1 MKRFRNVFSYL
12 GKIYTQMRHTFFYI
26 VLLLVVLGCT
36 PPPPPPPPPE
46 PEPPKNLIEVP
57 ELEEIPELSAEDQE
71 EDREWIEDYEQRKE
85 KLKDLATQ
93 DTKQKEIVVEQKEKV
108 TASKVAL
115 KKEVD
120 QILKNRAQKKAEE
133 IFEKQIAGK
142 VKKDSKISEEEIKTL
157 IAKASKGELEVD
169 ELKQILIKKLG
180 ISEEEVE
187 ELIEEAKSK
196 GVDVKKVLLEKVLE
210 ETTTLSKEEVKQV
223 VQQVQEVATETKE
236 LLTKI
241 GNATTAKEIRK
252 ILEDAGDISEE
263 TITAIVEKTEEVLE
277 EEKSFLRDT
286 MAKLYARLQRDR
298 RLNVEEAFCAN
309 IEGLLDHLLIEPTF
323 FETDKY
329 DIDTYV
335 NAMNRNYQLMEPILN
350 EYPDIMLQLEGN
362 ADLRG
367 TNDYNK
373 ALAERRWRTPSR
385 VLITLYTVQADI
397 PVTGVSRG
405 EECQL
410 ERLEGESEEA
420 WWTRNRRTDYMFK
433 LR

>member
-1 MKRFRNVFSYL
+1 
-12 GKIYTQMRHTFFYI
+12 MRHTFFYI

-36 PPPPPPPPPE
+36 PPPPE
-46 PEPPKNLIEVP
+46 PEPPKNLIEVG

-187 ELIEEAKSK
+187 QIISEAKSK
-196 GVDVKKVLLEKVLE
+196 GEDVKKVLLAKVLE
-210 ETTTLSKEEVKQV
+210 ETTTLSKEEVTQV

-277 EEKSFLRDT
+277 EEKSFLRET

>member
-12 GKIYTQMRHTFFYI
+12 GKTYTQMRHTFFYI

-36 PPPPPPPPPE
+36 PPPPE
-46 PEPPKNLIEVP
+46 PEPPKNLIEVG

-93 DTKQKEIVVEQKEKV
+93 DTIQKEIVVEQKEKV

-187 ELIEEAKSK
+187 QIISEAKSK
-196 GVDVKKVLLEKVLE
+196 GEDVKKVLLAKVLE
-210 ETTTLSKEEVKQV
+210 ETTTLSNEEVTQV

-277 EEKSFLRDT
+277 EEKSFLRET

>member
-1 MKRFRNVFSYL
+1 M
-12 GKIYTQMRHTFFYI
+12 
-26 VLLLVVLGCT
+26 
-36 PPPPPPPPPE
+36 
-46 PEPPKNLIEVP
+46 
-57 ELEEIPELSAEDQE
+57 
-71 EDREWIEDYEQRKE
+71 
-85 KLKDLATQ
+85 
-93 DTKQKEIVVEQKEKV
+93 
-108 TASKVAL
+108 
-115 KKEVD
+115 
-120 QILKNRAQKKAEE
+120 
-133 IFEKQIAGK
+133 
-142 VKKDSKISEEEIKTL
+142 KKDSKISEEEIKTL

-187 ELIEEAKSK
+187 QIISEAKSK
-196 GVDVKKVLLEKVLE
+196 GEDVKKVLLAKVLE

-223 VQQVQEVATETKE
+223 VEQVQEVATETTE
-236 LLTKI
+236 LLKKI

-263 TITAIVEKTEEVLE
+263 AITAIVEKTEEVLE
-277 EEKSFLRDT
+277 EEKSFLRET

-350 EYPDIMLQLEGN
+350 EFPDIMLQLEGN

-385 VLITLYTVQADI
+385 VLVTLYTVQADI

-410 ERLEGESEEA
+410 ERKKGESEEA

>member
-12 GKIYTQMRHTFFYI
+12 GKTYTQMRHTFFYI

-36 PPPPPPPPPE
+36 PPPPE
-46 PEPPKNLIEVP
+46 PEPPKNLIEVG

-187 ELIEEAKSK
+187 QIISEAKSK
-196 GVDVKKVLLEKVLE
+196 GEDVKKVLLAKVLE
-210 ETTTLSKEEVKQV
+210 ETTTLSNEEVTQV

-277 EEKSFLRDT
+277 EEKSFLRET

>member
-12 GKIYTQMRHTFFYI
+12 GKTYTQMRHTFFYI

-36 PPPPPPPPPE
+36 PPPPE

-187 ELIEEAKSK
+187 QIISEAKSK
-196 GVDVKKVLLEKVLE
+196 GEDVKKVLLAKVLE
-210 ETTTLSKEEVKQV
+210 ETTTLSNEEVTQV

-241 GNATTAKEIRK
+241 GNATTGKEIRK

-277 EEKSFLRDT
+277 EEKSFLRET

-373 ALAERRWRTPSR
+373 ALAERRWRTPNR

>member
-12 GKIYTQMRHTFFYI
+12 GKTYTQMRHTFFYI

-36 PPPPPPPPPE
+36 PPPPE
-46 PEPPKNLIEVP
+46 PEPPKNLIEVG

-187 ELIEEAKSK
+187 QIISEAKSK
-196 GVDVKKVLLEKVLE
+196 GEDVKKVLLAKVLE
-210 ETTTLSKEEVKQV
+210 ETTTLSNEEVTQV

-277 EEKSFLRDT
+277 EEKSFLRET

-373 ALAERRWRTPSR
+373 ALAERRWRTPNR

>member
-12 GKIYTQMRHTFFYI
+12 GKTYTQMRHTFFYI

-36 PPPPPPPPPE
+36 PPPPE
-46 PEPPKNLIEVP
+46 PEPPKNLIEVG

-187 ELIEEAKSK
+187 QIISEAKSK
-196 GVDVKKVLLEKVLE
+196 GEDVKKVLLAKVLE
-210 ETTTLSKEEVKQV
+210 ETTTLSNEEVTQV

-241 GNATTAKEIRK
+241 GNATTGKEIRK

-277 EEKSFLRDT
+277 EEKSFLRET

-373 ALAERRWRTPSR
+373 ALAERRWRTPNR

-410 ERLEGESEEA
+410 ERLEGESEEG

>member
-1 MKRFRNVFSYL
+1 
-12 GKIYTQMRHTFFYI
+12 MRHTFFYI

-36 PPPPPPPPPE
+36 PPPPE
-46 PEPPKNLIEVP
+46 PEPPKNLIEVG

-187 ELIEEAKSK
+187 QIISEAKSK
-196 GVDVKKVLLEKVLE
+196 GEDVKKVLLAKVLE
-210 ETTTLSKEEVKQV
+210 ETTTLSNEEVTQV

-277 EEKSFLRDT
+277 EEKSFLRET

-373 ALAERRWRTPSR
+373 ALAERRWRTPNR

>member
-1 MKRFRNVFSYL
+1 MKRFRKNDSIL
-12 GKIYTQMRHTFFYI
+12 RNPISLMKKIIFYF
-26 VLLLVVLGCT
+26 VLPSILFACT
-36 PPPPPPPPPE
+36 PPPA
-46 PEPPKNLIEVP
+46 PEPPKNLIEVG

-71 EDREWIEDYEQRKE
+71 EDREWIEDFEQRKD
-85 KLKDLATQ
+85 KLKDLAAQ
-93 DTKQKEIVVEQKEKV
+93 DTKQKEIVIEQKEKV

-142 VKKDSKISEEEIKTL
+142 VKKDSKISEQEIKTL

-169 ELKQILIKKLG
+169 ELKEILIKNLG
-180 ISEEEVE
+180 IN
-187 ELIEEAKSK
+187 
-196 GVDVKKVLLEKVLE
+196 
-210 ETTTLSKEEVKQV
+210 EEVKQV
-223 VQQVQEVATETKE
+223 VEKVQEVASETTE
-236 LLTKI
+236 LLSKI
-241 GNATTAKEIRK
+241 GNAATAKEIRK

-263 TITAIVEKTEEVLE
+263 AITRIVEKNEEMLE
-277 EEKSFLRDT
+277 EEKSFLRET

-298 RLNVEEAFCAN
+298 RLNVEEAFCSN
-309 IEGLLDHLLIEPTF
+309 IEGLLDHLLIEPTY
-323 FETDKY
+323 FETNKY

-335 NAMNRNYQLMEPILN
+335 GAMNRNYQLMEPILN
-350 EYPDIMLQLEGN
+350 EFPDIMLQLEGN

-385 VLITLYTVQADI
+385 VLVTLYTVQADI

-410 ERLEGESEEA
+410 ERKQDESEEA
-420 WWTRNRRTDYMFK
+420 WWIRNRRTDYMFK

>member
-1 MKRFRNVFSYL
+1 
-12 GKIYTQMRHTFFYI
+12 MRHTFFYI

-36 PPPPPPPPPE
+36 PPPPE
-46 PEPPKNLIEVP
+46 PEPPKNLIEVG

-187 ELIEEAKSK
+187 QIISEAKSK
-196 GVDVKKVLLEKVLE
+196 GEDVKKVLLAKVLE
-210 ETTTLSKEEVKQV
+210 ETTTLSNEEVTQV

-241 GNATTAKEIRK
+241 GNATTGKEIRK

-277 EEKSFLRDT
+277 EEKSFLRET

-373 ALAERRWRTPSR
+373 ALAERRWRTPNR

>member
-1 MKRFRNVFSYL
+1 
-12 GKIYTQMRHTFFYI
+12 MRHTFFYI

-36 PPPPPPPPPE
+36 PPPPE
-46 PEPPKNLIEVP
+46 PEPPKNLIEVG

-187 ELIEEAKSK
+187 QIISEAKSK
-196 GVDVKKVLLEKVLE
+196 GEDVKKVLLAKVLE
-210 ETTTLSKEEVKQV
+210 ETTTLSNEEVTQV

-241 GNATTAKEIRK
+241 GNATTGKEIRK

-277 EEKSFLRDT
+277 EEKSFLRET

>member
-1 MKRFRNVFSYL
+1 M
-12 GKIYTQMRHTFFYI
+12 
-26 VLLLVVLGCT
+26 
-36 PPPPPPPPPE
+36 
-46 PEPPKNLIEVP
+46 
-57 ELEEIPELSAEDQE
+57 SAEDQE

-187 ELIEEAKSK
+187 QIISEAKSK
-196 GVDVKKVLLEKVLE
+196 GEDVKKVLLAKVLE
-210 ETTTLSKEEVKQV
+210 ETTTLSNEEVTQV

-277 EEKSFLRDT
+277 EEKSFLRET
-286 MAKLYARLQRDR
+286 MAKLYARLLRDR

-373 ALAERRWRTPSR
+373 ALAERRWRTPNR

>member
-1 MKRFRNVFSYL
+1 
-12 GKIYTQMRHTFFYI
+12 MRHTFFYI

-36 PPPPPPPPPE
+36 PPPPE
-46 PEPPKNLIEVP
+46 PEPPKNLIEVG

-187 ELIEEAKSK
+187 QIISEAKSK
-196 GVDVKKVLLEKVLE
+196 GEDVKKVLLAKVLE
-210 ETTTLSKEEVKQV
+210 ETTTLSNEEVTQV

-277 EEKSFLRDT
+277 EEKSFLRET

>member
-1 MKRFRNVFSYL
+1 MKRFKKNNNILRNTSSL
-12 GKIYTQMRHTFFYI
+12 MKKIIFYF
-26 VLLLVVLGCT
+26 VLPSILLACT
-36 PPPPPPPPPE
+36 PPPA
-46 PEPPKNLIEVP
+46 PEPPKNLIEVG

-71 EDREWIEDYEQRKE
+71 EDREWIEDFEQRKD
-85 KLKDLATQ
+85 KLKDLAAQ

-169 ELKQILIKKLG
+169 ELKQVV
-180 ISEEEVE
+180 EQVEEV
-187 ELIEEAKSK
+187 AS
-196 GVDVKKVLLEKVLE
+196 
-210 ETTTLSKEEVKQV
+210 ETT
-223 VQQVQEVATETKE
+223 E
-236 LLTKI
+236 LLSKI
-241 GNATTAKEIRK
+241 GNAATAKEIRK

-263 TITAIVEKTEEVLE
+263 AITRIVEKNEEMLE
-277 EEKSFLRDT
+277 EEKSFLRET

-298 RLNVEEAFCAN
+298 RLNVEEAFCSN
-309 IEGLLDHLLIEPTF
+309 IEGLLDHLLIEPTY
-323 FETDKY
+323 FETNKY
-329 DIDTYV
+329 DIDTYIS
-335 NAMNRNYQLMEPILN
+335 AMNRNYQLMEPILN
-350 EYPDIMLQLEGN
+350 EFPDIMLQLEGN

-385 VLITLYTVQADI
+385 VLVTLYTVQADI

-410 ERLEGESEEA
+410 ERKQGESEEA
-420 WWTRNRRTDYMFK
+420 WWIRNRRTDYMFR

>member
-12 GKIYTQMRHTFFYI
+12 GKTYTQMRHTFFYI

-36 PPPPPPPPPE
+36 PPPPE
-46 PEPPKNLIEVP
+46 PEPPKNLIEVG

-187 ELIEEAKSK
+187 QIISEAKSK
-196 GVDVKKVLLEKVLE
+196 GEDVKKVLLAKVLE
-210 ETTTLSKEEVKQV
+210 ETTTLSNEEVTQV

-241 GNATTAKEIRK
+241 GNATTGKEIRK

-277 EEKSFLRDT
+277 EEKSFLRET

>member
-1 MKRFRNVFSYL
+1 MKRFKKNNNILRNTSSL
-12 GKIYTQMRHTFFYI
+12 MKKIIFYF
-26 VLLLVVLGCT
+26 VLPSILFACT
-36 PPPPPPPPPE
+36 PPPA
-46 PEPPKNLIEVP
+46 PEPPKNLIEVG

-71 EDREWIEDYEQRKE
+71 EDREWIEDFEKRKD

-93 DTKQKEIVVEQKEKV
+93 DTKQKEIVIEQKEKV

-169 ELKQILIKKLG
+169 ELKDLLTKNLG
-180 ISEEEVE
+180 MSEEEVE
-187 ELIEEAKSK
+187 KIISEAKSK
-196 GVDVKKVLLEKVLE
+196 GEDVKKVLLAKVLE
-210 ETTTLSKEEVKQV
+210 ETTTLSEEEVKQV
-223 VQQVQEVATETKE
+223 VEKVQEVASETTE
-236 LLTKI
+236 LLSKI
-241 GNATTAKEIRK
+241 GNAATAKEIRK

-263 TITAIVEKTEEVLE
+263 AITRIVEKNEEMLK
-277 EEKSFLRDT
+277 EEKSFLRET

-298 RLNVEEAFCAN
+298 RLNVEEAFCSN
-309 IEGLLDHLLIEPTF
+309 IEGLLDHLLIEPTY
-323 FETDKY
+323 FETNKY

-335 NAMNRNYQLMEPILN
+335 SAMNRNYQLMEPILN
-350 EYPDIMLQLEGN
+350 EFPDIMLQLEGN

-385 VLITLYTVQADI
+385 VLVTLYTVQADI

-410 ERLEGESEEA
+410 ERKQGESEEA
-420 WWTRNRRTDYMFK
+420 WWIRNRRTDYMFR